1 MEARVFLVDDL
12 QNMHT
17 LLRELFAAIGGF
29 RVVATRT
36 TEAEAKLWLRESAGQ
51 WDIAVVDLVLAQGS
65 GIEVLRFS
73 KQFRP
78 AGKVVIFSGYASA
91 GIREH
96 CIGLGADAVFDK
108 AQSTEFI
115 QWLLEQAQ
123 GQGHRP

>member
-1 MEARVFLVDDL
+1 MDARVFLVDDL

-36 TEAEAKLWLRESAGQ
+36 TEAEAKLWLRENADQ

-73 KQFRP
+73 KQYR
-78 AGKVVIFSGYASA
+78 ASGRVVIFSGYASA
-91 GIREH
+91 GIRGH
-96 CIGLGADAVFDK
+96 CLALGADAVFDK

-115 QWLLEQAQ
+115 QWLLEQGKGRRQ
-123 GQGHRP
+123 